1 MSTNIKIILM
11 SVFLLLGSSK
21 ISALDTTQFS
31 DAKQQARYTALTK
44 ELRCLVCQNE
54 SIAGSSSELAQD
66 LRAQVAEQIRTGK
79 SDTEIRAYMTQR
91 YGDFILYRPPNEG
104 KTKLLWMAPILF
116 LLLFL
121 LVFVGIVSSK
131 NKTSIENVEE
141 LE

>member
-1 MSTNIKIILM
+1 MYRYIK
-11 SVFLLLGSSK
+11 FLLISALFLLGSAK
-21 ISALDTTQFS
+21 IAALDITQFS
-31 DAKQQARYTALTK
+31 DARQQARYHALTN

-66 LRAQVAEQIRTGK
+66 LRIQVAEQITAGK
-79 SDTEIRAYMTQR
+79 SDSEIRGYMTER

-116 LLLFL
+116 LLLFFL
-121 LVFVGIVSSK
+121 IFIGIVNSK
-131 NKTSIENVEE
+131 NKTLIEDNEE